1 MIRVR
6 GLSKEF
12 ATFDNGGG
20 GVLAL
25 SNIDFEVRDNEF
37 ITVIGPSGCGKTT
50 LLRIIAGLIPYDQGE
65 VTIDGRPVT
74 GPGPERAMVFQNFA
88 LMPWADIMTNVS
100 FGLEIRGTPKEQCRA
115 TAKELIKLVGLEG
128 FEQRL
133 PKELSGGMQQRVG
146 LARALAVNPQILL
159 MDEPFGSLDEQ
170 TRRLLQEVLLS
181 LWERERKTVVFI
193 THSMDEAVM
202 LGDRVMLMTPRPG
215 RVKEMIDIPLN
226 RPRLREVEKSST
238 FLEVKEYL
246 WENLR
251 AMQLG

>member
-12 ATFDNGGG
+12 STFDNGSG

-25 SNIDFEVRDNEF
+25 SDIDFEVRDNEF

-74 GPGPERAMVFQNFA
+74 GPGPERAVVFQNFA

-115 TAKELIKLVGLEG
+115 TAQELIKLVGLEG
-128 FEQRL
+128 FERRL

-159 MDEPFGSLDEQ
+159 MDEPFGALDEQ
-170 TRRLLQEVLLS
+170 TRRLLQEELLS

-226 RPRLREVEKSST
+226 RPRSREVEKSST

-251 AMQLG
+251 AMQLE